1 MNDWQTE
8 IRILV
13 YEANDWRGKYV
24 ACLYEAEDL
33 AVADDEAMR
42 RATGSGDTPLE
53 AAAAL
58 LNCAV
63 SERRWQPCK

>member
-1 MNDWQTE
+1 MNDWQGE

-13 YEANDWRGKYV
+13 YESNDWRGKYT
-24 ACLYEAEDL
+24 ACLYESEDMDG
-33 AVADDEAMR
+33 ADTDALR

-58 LNCAV
+58 LNYAV
-63 SERRWQPCK
+63 AERRRWGQ

>member
-1 MNDWQTE
+1 MNDWQAE

-13 YEANDWRGKYV
+13 YNANDWRGKYV

-33 AVADDEAMR
+33 AVADDQAIR

-58 LNCAV
+58 LKCAV
-63 SERRWQPCK
+63 SEYRRGNHG

>member
-1 MNDWQTE
+1 MNEWQAE
-8 IRILV
+8 IRILI

-33 AVADDEAMR
+33 AVADDDALR

-58 LNCAV
+58 LNRAV
-63 SERRWQPCK
+63 SEYRVDHG